1 MDKFFLLKLAFKNLW
16 MHKLRTFLTIG
27 GILVGIA
34 AIVFLISFAFGLEK
48 IVTEQVSQG
57 DAFKL
62 IDVGTGNSDI
72 VFLNNDSVKLIQ
84 DLPNVREVQLVIN
97 AGAKAKNNG
106 GTTDVAFYSTSNQ
119 YLEWSGIRPIVGNS
133 FSEEKSAREIL
144 VNTSYLKIFG
154 DDKPESFL
162 DKEVIFD
169 IILSKETTPNKKPK
183 ILKDQKFKIVGV
195 FQNTNP
201 ASVYANYNQLAADTG
216 YIFSQA
222 KVEVVN
228 KNEIDTTRKQIEN
241 LGFKTQYVG
250 DTVNQINEV
259 FAIFKIILGG
269 FGLIAMI
276 VAALG
281 MLNTLTIS
289 LLERMRE
296 VALMKM
302 LGMMRKDIRRLFI
315 TEALILGFV
324 GGGLGLIIGNV
335 IAKIINSLFN
345 TFAMQAGGEA
355 LNIFYLPWWFA
366 VLAVLFSLFVAFT
379 TGLYPSYRASRVNVL
394 DVMRYE

>member
-1 MDKFFLLKLAFKNLW
+1 MDKIFLLKLAFKNLW
-16 MHKLRTFLTIG
+16 LHKLRTFLTIS
-27 GILVGIA
+27 GILVGIT
-34 AIVFLISFAFGLEK
+34 AIVFLVSFAFGLEK
-48 IVTEQVSQG
+48 IVTEQVSKG

-62 IDVGTGNSDI
+62 IDVGTDNSRI
-72 VFLNNDSVKLIQ
+72 ISLNNESVKLIQ
-84 DLPNVREVQLVIN
+84 NLPNVKEVQLIIN
-97 AGAKAKNNG
+97 SGAKAKNDEK
-106 GTTDVAFYSTSNQ
+106 TMDVAFYSTSNQ
-119 YLEWSGIRPIVGNS
+119 YLDWSGIKPIVGRN
-133 FSEEKSAREIL
+133 FSEDKEAREIL
-144 VNTSYLKIFG
+144 VNTSYLKFFG
-154 DDKPESFL
+154 DNKPGDYL

-169 IILSKETTPNKKPK
+169 IILSKEITPDKKDK
-183 ILKDQKFKIVGV
+183 ILKDRKFKIVGV

-201 ASVYANYNQLAADTG
+201 ASVYVNYNQLAANTG

-222 KVEVVN
+222 KVEVIN
-228 KNEIDTTRKQIEN
+228 KNQIDDTRKKIEN

-250 DTVNQINEV
+250 DTVNQINEI

-281 MLNTLTIS
+281 MFNTLTIS

-315 TEALILGFV
+315 TEALILGFI
-324 GGGLGLIIGNV
+324 GGGLGVVMGDLFSLIINH
-335 IAKIINSLFN
+335 IFN
-345 TFAMQAGGEA
+345 NFAIQAGGEA

-366 VLAVLFSLFVAFT
+366 LLAVGFALLVGLI
-379 TGLYPSYRASRVNVL
+379 TGLYPSYRATRVNVL